1 MQVKRIHHYSMKC
14 ETQQEAERVKAFYGG
29 ILGMTVSTEW
39 DTGFMLD
46 CGGTFVEVFT
56 NGAGEKT
63 TGALRH
69 IAFEVGDADACAK
82 AVQDAGY
89 EVFLGP
95 KDIVVPVPARIAFCF
110 GPLGEQV
117 EFFQPRGGEKA

>member
-1 MQVKRIHHYSMKC
+1 MKIQRIHHYSMKC
-14 ETQQEAERVKAFYGG
+14 ASPEDALRVKAFYCDL
-29 ILGMTVSTEW
+29 LGMTIVTEW
-39 DTGFMLD
+39 DGGFMLD
-46 CGGTFVEVFT
+46 CGGGMVEVFT
-56 NGAGEKT
+56 GGEGSRE

-69 IAFEVGDADACAK
+69 LAFEVDDVDAFAGAAK
-82 AVQDAGY
+82 EAGC

-117 EFFQPRGGEKA
+117 EFFCPRT